1 MTVQLSLTVNDIP
14 IKTDYFVEAFIDHT
28 ACGMIESLEGTGK
41 IKDLNLSIDGSQVSI
56 NLNGSAV
63 PVNEFVIKIFKSTFN
78 GMLDPLKGVTKP
90 IKKVNLIIRK

>member
-28 ACGMIESLEGTGK
+28 ASGMIESLEGAGK

-56 NLNGSAV
+56 NLNGSPV

-78 GMLDPLKGVTKP
+78 GMLDPLKGVTRP

>member
-28 ACGMIESLEGTGK
+28 ASGMIESLEGTGK

-63 PVNEFVIKIFKSTFN
+63 PVNAFVIKIFKSTFN